1 MEKSKGDLN
10 GRMSKLLGELEKQVA
25 ATAKKATVSDY
36 IRLIQF
42 GRELEEDA
50 PPSEVKITW
59 IDRVEKFDSGR

>member
-1 MEKSKGDLN
+1 MKMRKGDLN

-36 IRLIQF
+36 LRLIQF
-42 GRELEEDA
+42 RRELEEDA

-59 IDRVEKFDSGR
+59 IDRVEKSYIGR